1 MKTKKAIEI
10 LHKMEVDEAII
21 KISMKDF
28 NEAVAA
34 GKKALMCWL
43 WMSGAI
49 KAGMSDE
56 EIMKVVRQGF
66 LEASETDEGRE
77 LADNN

>member
-1 MKTKKAIEI
+1 MKTERAIKI
-10 LHKMEVDEAII
+10 LHKFEIDEIETEKLYGAI
-21 KISMKDF
+21 
-28 NEAVAA
+28 NA

-43 WMSGAI
+43 WMSRAI

-66 LEASETDEGRE
+66 LEATDE
-77 LADNN
+77 

>member
-1 MKTKKAIEI
+1 MKVKKAIKI
-10 LHKMEVDEAII
+10 LHEWETKQSDFSFGLDE
-21 KISMKDF
+21 F
-28 NEAVAA
+28 EEATNA

-56 EIMKVVRQGF
+56 EIMKVVRHGF
-66 LEASETDEGRE
+66 LEATDE
-77 LADNN
+77 

>member
-1 MKTKKAIEI
+1 MKAKEAIKI
-10 LHKMEVDEAII
+10 LHNMEVDEAII
-21 KISMKDF
+21 KVSMKDF

-43 WMSGAI
+43 WISGAI

-66 LEASETDEGRE
+66 AEATDE
-77 LADNN
+77 

>member
-1 MKTKKAIEI
+1 MKAKKAITI
-10 LHKMEVDEAII
+10 LHEWEIKQSGFSFGQGEFDEAV
-21 KISMKDF
+21 
-28 NEAVAA
+28 NE
-34 GKKALMCWL
+34 GKKAIMCWL

-66 LEASETDEGRE
+66 LEATDE
-77 LADNN
+77 